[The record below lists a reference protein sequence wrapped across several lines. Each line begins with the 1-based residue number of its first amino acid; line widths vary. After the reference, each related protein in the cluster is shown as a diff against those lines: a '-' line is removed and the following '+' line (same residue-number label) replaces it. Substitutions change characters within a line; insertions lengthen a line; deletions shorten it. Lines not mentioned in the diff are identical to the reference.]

1 MPKGVYVEWIDSAGS
16 DEAWTEGEIE
26 LARIK
31 SVGLVVKETKK
42 SLTLAQ
48 SRDDNKPAKWD
59 NLLIVAKGAITYRKL
74 LGDF

>member
-16 DEAWTEGEIE
+16 DEAWTEGDIE

-31 SVGLVVKETKK
+31 TVGFVVRDTRK

-59 NLLIVAKGAITYRKL
+59 NLLIIAKQAIINRKS
-74 LGDF
+74 LGNL